1 MKTLVGGLAIFVVLY
16 VTAIVVTKD
25 IFGQEGV
32 HFGVFVFLSGICM
45 LSVNLWVQR
54 WFSRIANEKQPTP
67 EERKEAVEKMLDE
80 AGYPRDAPVTKGS
93 GQAAP
98 TGDKGRPSGK
108 KKNSK
113 VAGGKAAVQ
122 KGFLSKKEPAAG
134 TRAANKH
141 NKWGVVD
148 TGPATT
154 SAPQKLPNAELPKD
168 DDGVEEFV
176 TSGARKAMEQE
187 AKQSQKMRSKP
198 ANTKKSAAKPK
209 PAASVGNTSG
219 VAKKAAK
226 NLDDWDLIDWDEEI
240 TKVNG
245 DSRACGEKSKDE
257 KRRAEMIEMIHRDP
271 VGMKKI
277 NDQMGLLK
285 GKPKHKSAG
294 ETEDRKEHVDHLK
307 KMMADKGVDASVFSP
322 EEWSKKVGAK

>member
-1 MKTLVGGLAIFVVLY
+1 MGRPLVIMVGPMKSLVGGIAIFVVLY

-25 IFGQEGV
+25 IFGREGV

-45 LSVNLWVQR
+45 LSVNLWIQR
-54 WFSRIANEKQPTP
+54 WFRRIADEKQPTP

-98 TGDKGRPSGK
+98 TGGTSKPAGK
-108 KKNSK
+108 SESK
-113 VAGGKAAVQ
+113 ASAGKAAVQ
-122 KGFLSKKEPAAG
+122 KGFLSKKEPSAG
-134 TRAANKH
+134 TRTANKR
-141 NKWGVVD
+141 NKWGAVD
-148 TGPATT
+148 TGPATA

-168 DDGVEEFV
+168 DDGVEEFI

-187 AKQSQKMRSKP
+187 AKQSQKIKSKP
-198 ANTKKSAAKPK
+198 ANSKK
-209 PAASVGNTSG
+209 PAASAGNSTG
-219 VAKKAAK
+219 APKKGAK
-226 NLDDWDLIDWDEEI
+226 NLDDWDLIAWDDEI

-245 DSRACGEKSKDE
+245 DSRAIGEKSKEE

-285 GKPKHKSAG
+285 GKPK
-294 ETEDRKEHVDHLK
+294 
-307 KMMADKGVDASVFSP
+307 P
-322 EEWSKKVGAK
+322 